1 MRTLRGWIIRLGGL
15 FGKQRR
21 ETEMSEEIQS
31 HLEMHVADNIRAGM
45 TAGQAR
51 REALL
56 KLGGVEAVKEDY
68 RARGTVPIL
77 EHLALDFRFA
87 ARQLRKSPA
96 FAGAAVLVLAL
107 GVCAN
112 VAIFAFVDAAL
123 IKPLP
128 YPDPASLV
136 LVTERGQQFAR
147 ANLSYLDYQDWK
159 RFNTTL
165 RSLEVYTGGG
175 FLFNTPSGAEPVPA
189 GNVSGGFF
197 QTLGIKPLLGRTFLP
212 GEEAHGGPR
221 MVILNSGAWQNRFG
235 SRNDLVG
242 QTVILSGEAFT

>member
-56 KLGGVEAVKEDY
+56 KLGGVETVKEEY
-68 RARGTVPIL
+68 RARGTVPFL
-77 EHLALDFRFA
+77 EHLVVDFRFA
-87 ARQLRKSPA
+87 VRQLRKSPA
-96 FAGAAVLVLAL
+96 FAGAAMLVLAL

-136 LVTERGQQFAR
+136 FVTERGPLGR
-147 ANLSYLDYQDWK
+147 ANLSYLDYRDWNRYK
-159 RFNTTL
+159 TGLRTL
-165 RSLEVYTGGG
+165 DV
-175 FLFNTPSGAEPVPA
+175 
-189 GNVSGGFF
+189 
-197 QTLGIKPLLGRTFLP
+197 
-212 GEEAHGGPR
+212 
-221 MVILNSGAWQNRFG
+221 
-235 SRNDLVG
+235 
-242 QTVILSGEAFT
+242 

>member
-1 MRTLRGWIIRLGGL
+1 MRTLRGWIVRLGGL

-21 ETEMSEEIQS
+21 ETEMSEEFQS
-31 HLEMHVADNIRAGM
+31 HFEMRVADNIRAGM

-56 KLGGVEAVKEDY
+56 ERGGVEAAKEAY
-68 RARGTVPIL
+68 RERGTVPFL
-77 EHLALDFRFA
+77 EHLVLDFKFA
-87 ARQLRKSPA
+87 VRQLRKSPA

-112 VAIFAFVDAAL
+112 IAIFAFVDAAL

-136 LVTERGQQFAR
+136 MVTERGPLFGR

-165 RSLEVYTGGG
+165 RSLDVYTGGG

-189 GNVSGGFF
+189 SNVSGGFF
-197 QTLGIKPLLGRTFLP
+197 QTLGIKPLLGRSFLP
-212 GEEAHGGPR
+212 GEEVQGETR
-221 MVILNSGAWQNRFG
+221 LVMLSYRTWQQRFG
-235 SRNDLVG
+235 
-242 QTVILSGEAFT
+242 

>member
-1 MRTLRGWIIRLGGL
+1 MRTLRGWIIRLSGL

-21 ETEMSEEIQS
+21 EPEMSEEIQS
-31 HLEMHVADNIRAGM
+31 HLEMHVTDNIRAGM

-56 KLGGVEAVKEDY
+56 KLGGLETMKEEY

-77 EHLALDFRFA
+77 EHLAVDFRFA
-87 ARQLRKSPA
+87 VRQLRKSPA
-96 FAGAAVLVLAL
+96 FTGAAMVVLAL

-112 VAIFAFVDAAL
+112 IAIFAFVDAVL

-136 LVTERGQQFAR
+136 LVTERGPLGR
-147 ANLSYLDYQDWK
+147 ANLSYLDYRDWK

-165 RSLEVYTGGG
+165 RSLDVYTGGG

-197 QTLGIKPLLGRTFLP
+197 QTLGIRPLLGRSFLS
-212 GEEAHGGPR
+212 GEEAHGEASLVRLGYR
-221 MVILNSGAWQNRFG
+221 AWQER
-235 SRNDLVG
+235 
-242 QTVILSGEAFT
+242 